1 MSCSIKRFKCDTN
14 PEKVV
19 NTENVKQINNDLEKL
34 MAERSL
40 LDNKYFPTVQQN
52 NLNTV
57 VHSVDHILVPT
68 GSIVKTKKE

>member
-1 MSCSIKRFKCDTN
+1 MSCSIKRFKCNTN

-19 NTENVKQINNDLEKL
+19 NTENVKRLNSDLATL

-52 NLNTV
+52 NLNTI
-57 VHSVDHILVPT
+57 VHSVDPILVPN
-68 GSIVKTKKE
+68 GLIIKTKKE

>member
-19 NTENVKQINNDLEKL
+19 NTENVKRLNNDLAKL

-52 NLNTV
+52 NLNTI
-57 VHSVDHILVPT
+57 VHSVDPILVPS
-68 GSIVKTKKE
+68 GLIIKTKKE